1 MIHGPCGAFNRNSPC
16 MVNGACSKKYPRTL
30 LQETQTGEDSYP
42 QYRRRSSVDG
52 GFTAKINGVDFDNSW
67 VVPYNPVLS
76 HTFSAHINVEFCNSV
91 KSIKYICKYVNKGSD
106 QATFTINDLDEVARY
121 VTGRNISSS
130 EAAWRIFCFPVH
142 ERYPPVMHLAVH
154 LENGQR
160 IYLTEN
166 NIIDRINNP
175 PKTTLLAFFELCQV
189 DIFARTLLYCEVP
202 AYYTWKNNQFYRRQQ
217 GQPVSGYPG
226 VKKDRVLGRVYTV
239 HPSNTECYYL
249 RLLLHEIRG
258 PTSFTYLKT
267 VNGEV
272 QSTFQAACKALG
284 LLEDD
289 AHWDRTLE
297 VSLSHSP
304 NRIRELFAIPNV
316 DFLSSWRCPK
326 SMGETSRQPCRGH
339 KAANRER
346 RRKCSTGTRLYL

>member
-76 HTFSAHINVEFCNSV
+76 RTFSAHINVEFCNSV

-166 NIIDRINNP
+166 NIIERINNP
-175 PKTTLLAFFELCQV
+175 PKTTLLAFLNC
-189 DIFARTLLYCEVP
+189 
-202 AYYTWKNNQFYRRQQ
+202 
-217 GQPVSGYPG
+217 
-226 VKKDRVLGRVYTV
+226 VK
-239 HPSNTECYYL
+239 
-249 RLLLHEIRG
+249 
-258 PTSFTYLKT
+258 
-267 VNGEV
+267 
-272 QSTFQAACKALG
+272 
-284 LLEDD
+284 
-289 AHWDRTLE
+289 
-297 VSLSHSP
+297 
-304 NRIRELFAIPNV
+304 
-316 DFLSSWRCPK
+316 
-326 SMGETSRQPCRGH
+326 
-339 KAANRER
+339 
-346 RRKCSTGTRLYL
+346 